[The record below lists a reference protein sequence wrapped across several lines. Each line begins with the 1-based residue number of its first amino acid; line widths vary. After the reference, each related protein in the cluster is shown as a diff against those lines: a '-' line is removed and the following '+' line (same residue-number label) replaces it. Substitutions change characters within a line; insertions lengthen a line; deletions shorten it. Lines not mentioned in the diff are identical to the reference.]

1 VEDSSHSLAPAGA
14 EEGSTTME
22 KLLVS
27 ILDAATA
34 LSVGRTTIYELM
46 RSGQLETRKMGRRR
60 LITAESLRRLVEKQ
74 D

>member
-1 VEDSSHSLAPAGA
+1 
-14 EEGSTTME
+14 ME

-27 ILDAATA
+27 IPDTATA
-34 LSVGRTTIYELM
+34 LSLGRTSIYEMM
-46 RSGQLETRKMGRRR
+46 RSGQLDTRKMGRRR